1 MKKSFEISLIE
12 DIDLFIDMID
22 IRNLTSHTYNEELA
36 EDVYEFIKKNH
47 KEI

>member
-1 MKKSFEISLIE
+1 LKKSFEINLIN

-22 IRNLTSHTYNEELA
+22 IRNLTSHTYDENLA
-36 EDVYEFIKKNH
+36 EDVYFFIIENY